1 MFRGRFLLTVTI
13 RLLLI
18 SSLTLGQTNHPTEI
32 VEGSWTDVCPCDIPC
47 TCWKTYKSTTD
58 RCVNFHIF
66 RVDRGA
72 YESADLAGAI
82 FIVMSIPSTPYE
94 SPDPAIL
101 YVDKSLSPK
110 KIMAIRRLVANYY
123 RRDLPIEAVP
133 VKFETQNSIL

>member
-94 SPDPAIL
+94 SPVSRDLVRRQVAQPQENYGHPTL
-101 YVDKSLSPK
+101 SRELLSP
-110 KIMAIRRLVANYY
+110 R
-123 RRDLPIEAVP
+123 P
-133 VKFETQNSIL
+133 TH